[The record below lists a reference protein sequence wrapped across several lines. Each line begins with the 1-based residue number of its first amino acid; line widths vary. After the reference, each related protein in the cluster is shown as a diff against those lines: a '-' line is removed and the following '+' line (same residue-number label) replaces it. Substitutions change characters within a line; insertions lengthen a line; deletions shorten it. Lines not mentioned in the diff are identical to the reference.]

1 MARIV
6 TIPTAGVSN
15 ATAAYTVGFARLE
28 VQDRVEDAVGAG
40 SRTLVSVGKV
50 RGIRTAAHVLTH
62 LPDSGVH
69 VTALQPW
76 KMTKEE
82 VLLAVSEP
90 ANAGLVRRAALESKL
105 RVESREERL

>member
-1 MARIV
+1 
-6 TIPTAGVSN
+6 
-15 ATAAYTVGFARLE
+15 
-28 VQDRVEDAVGAG
+28 
-40 SRTLVSVGKV
+40 
-50 RGIRTAAHVLTH
+50 
-62 LPDSGVH
+62 VH